1 MAPRRYRH
9 TALPSACRHGRA
21 GARVRVPGPWPGGQ
35 HRIGATQRL
44 SPGCPVD
51 GAGVPNP
58 CYAGFSLVELL
69 TALAVIGLLVALA
82 APPLG
87 TWFQERRL
95 IALNN
100 ALAGDLQ
107 RARGEAARM
116 RRPVVLCTRGT
127 GLNCGGQAAW
137 EGGWLVFEDPDGD
150 RDCTDA
156 DNDARC
162 DGDNGRL
169 LRVQSVLP
177 VGVTLRKTG
186 TPADRM
192 RFTNTGATPFFNHRY
207 TFCDSRGATAAH
219 GLVLANTGRI
229 RLAGSGDTL
238 TCP

>member
-1 MAPRRYRH
+1 MMGTRMQPGDYPGTRHSSRTRAVVEVPRD
-9 TALPSACRHGRA
+9 
-21 GARVRVPGPWPGGQ
+21 
-35 HRIGATQRL
+35 HRT
-44 SPGCPVD
+44 D
-51 GAGVPNP
+51 
-58 CYAGFSLVELL
+58 AGFSLVELL
-69 TALAVIGLLVALA
+69 TALAVIGLLAALA

-87 TWFQERRL
+87 AWFQERRL

-107 RARGEAARM
+107 RARGEAVSAR
-116 RRPVVLCTRGT
+116 RAVVLCTRGT

-150 RDCTDA
+150 RDCADA
-156 DNDARC
+156 NGNGLC

-169 LRVQSVLP
+169 LRVQPALP
-177 VGVTLRKTG
+177 AGVTLRKTG

-207 TFCDSRGATAAH
+207 TFCDSRGAVSAR
-219 GLVLANTGRI
+219 GLVLANTGRV
-229 RLAGSGDTL
+229 RQAGPDDAL